1 MTKLQATRPF
11 QNIKSRD
18 IKAVDSKI
26 LYFLSCLAGTG
37 YYRRLKGS
45 GPDFA
50 SINFADSD
58 VLCEDMLDEIYK
70 KLSQI
75 KSKFPDRV
83 NNCAL
88 FANADDEVWRKKFQ
102 ENFAKLFVDRQDY
115 DPSKGPYQYNEKE
128 VTEEDSK
135 ASGADLCYIEGCMA
149 AFLFMLDAVE
159 KKFAEGK
166 NFLDEKEFVTLLCDF
181 NAIAIVENSI
191 NANFSTRE
199 ISTGGYATYEEA
211 LKATAALKDYNEN
224 CEIFYDFEGSLV
236 KVYFDKGFD
245 HELALRHLYRNYVEE
260 EDFSPEALARM
271 CDGCSTYT
279 HLFRDGNGRALILMG
294 WCLSLLQNRDY
305 PTAIYPYPGLI
316 GSAAVDEGKK
326 WIAGFLADPDI
337 DSMSPEAEALKVKL
351 VEQSCFQN
359 PIESCLSKIFGE
371 KESVLFPIVNGVE
384 TLRFVYRKYF
394 PNGDILITHEEC
406 RGKDIMPI
414 NVTAM
419 AEAVKD
425 LPEAQEENLEVRDF
439 MLMLLTK
446 QRMDKSEE
454 ELFKEEE
461 NFLGQLNIVL
471 LREQKNPDFKRAQE
485 VLDFEIVP
493 HSAVQGSV
501 HASTVKPPLERDKE

>member
-26 LYFLSCLAGTG
+26 LYFLSCLGGMG

-50 SINFADSD
+50 SIDFADSD
-58 VLCEDMLDEIYK
+58 GLCEGMLEEICK

-88 FANADDEVWRKKFQ
+88 FANVDDDAWRKKFQ

-115 DPSKGPYQYNEKE
+115 DPSKGPYQYNEKQ
-128 VTEEDSK
+128 VTKGGSK
-135 ASGADLCYIEGCMA
+135 ASGANLCYIEGCMA

-166 NFLDEKEFVTLLCDF
+166 NFLEEKEFAELLCDF

-191 NANFSTRE
+191 NANFSTRA
-199 ISTGGYATYEEA
+199 ISTGGNATYEEA
-211 LKATAALKDYNEN
+211 LKATAALKGYNEN
-224 CEIFYDFEGSLV
+224 CDIFYDFEGALV
-236 KVYFDKGFD
+236 TVYFDEGFD
-245 HELALRHLYRNYVEE
+245 HMRVLRRLYHNYAKV
-260 EDFSPEALARM
+260 DFSPETLFRL
-271 CDGCSTYT
+271 CDGCSNYA
-279 HLFRDGNGRALILMG
+279 HLFRDGNGRDSTFMG
-294 WCLSLLQNRDY
+294 WCLSLLQNKDY
-305 PTAIYPYPGLI
+305 PTSVYPGLN
-316 GSAAVDEGKK
+316 GLAAIQEGQK
-326 WIAGFLADPDI
+326 WIAAFLADPEI
-337 DSMSPEAEALKVKL
+337 PSMSPEAEELKVKL
-351 VEQSCFQN
+351 SEQSCFQN
-359 PIESCLSKIFGE
+359 PIESCLSKIFGG
-371 KESVLFPIVNGVE
+371 KKPVSFPVVNRVE
-384 TLRFVYRKYF
+384 TLRFVDPKSLSS
-394 PNGDILITHEEC
+394 GDILITH
-406 RGKDIMPI
+406 RAYQGKDILPI

-419 AEAVKD
+419 VESLED
-425 LPEAQEENLEVRDF
+425 ENLSEAQEENLEVRDF

-446 QRMDKSEE
+446 QRMDESEE
-454 ELFKEEE
+454 ELFKEEK